1 MHDAINGIRQGF
13 VECIELVIA
22 LPTRGCPRP
31 SRCLSH
37 SWNIARLDG

>member
-22 LPTRGCPRP
+22 LPTRM
-31 SRCLSH
+31 LSAAVAVRVAFMEH
-37 SWNIARLDG
+37 RAP